1 MGNSP
6 VSGEFNKLVLDDAI
20 DGFIKNLIDF
30 T

>member
-20 DGFIKNLIDF
+20 DGFIKNLI
-30 T
+30 